1 MTQKPPTSR
10 FYTTVVPGTAANDHP
25 PAAKKPKAFKTDDDG
40 STPIDINNLP
50 QIWSRE
56 E

>member
-1 MTQKPPTSR
+1 MTKKPPTSR
-10 FYTTVVPGTAANDHP
+10 FYTQVVPGTAANDQ
-25 PAAKKPKAFKTDDDG
+25 PASAPKKKSFKTDDDG

>member
-10 FYTTVVPGTAANDHP
+10 FYTTVVPGTSANDQS
-25 PAAKKPKAFKTDDDG
+25 AAAQKTNAVKTDDDG
-40 STPIDINNLP
+40 STPIDRNNLP
-50 QIWSRE
+50 QIWTRE